1 MSPVSAVSMIMKRM
15 KSRTVLTLTNSLWIL
30 LLVLVQVQQSFS
42 QGTPRFR
49 AEVNQVVVYVSV
61 YGDDDQLVP
70 GLKEEEFVLYED
82 RLEQELTGFVQTD
95 VPSSI
100 GIVLDSSGSMRNR
113 MGMVEEA
120 IDLFLDQN
128 NPENELFFVRFDD
141 EVELEEDFTQ
151 EVDDIRDA
159 ISNVVV
165 KGGTALY
172 DAIYLAV
179 DKAQDGSEPK
189 KVLVVF
195 TDGEDKDSY
204 YTSEELMEKVQE
216 ADTQIFIVAFLDK
229 QLKKSRGFF
238 GVFKSKKDKVQNEI
252 SEIAEVTGAKAFFPD
267 DIDELNGI
275 FENIAK
281 ELKNQYRLTYISS
294 NRDRDGA
301 WRRIDV
307 KVNSAEEKKLKVRAR
322 KGYYAQKDS

>member
-1 MSPVSAVSMIMKRM
+1 
-15 KSRTVLTLTNSLWIL
+15 
-30 LLVLVQVQQSFS
+30 
-42 QGTPRFR
+42 
-49 AEVNQVVVYVSV
+49 VVYASV
-61 YGDDDQLVP
+61 HGDDDQLVS
-70 GLKEEEFVLYED
+70 GLKEEEFSLFED
-82 RLEQELTGFVQTD
+82 RLEQELTGFAQTD

-100 GIVLDSSGSMRNR
+100 GIVLDSSGSMRNK

-120 IDLFLDQN
+120 IDLFLDLN

-151 EVDDIRDA
+151 EVDDLRDA
-159 ISNVVV
+159 IGNVVV

-179 DKAQDGSEPK
+179 DKAQNGSEPK

-204 YTSEELMEKVQE
+204 YTSEELMDKVQE

-238 GVFKSKKDKVQNEI
+238 GVFKSKKEKVENEI
-252 SEIAEVTGAKAFFPD
+252 SQIAEITGAKAYFPD
-267 DIDELNGI
+267 DINELNGI
-275 FENIAK
+275 FESIAQ
-281 ELKNQYRLTYISS
+281 ELKNQYRLTYISL
-294 NRDRDGA
+294 NRSRDGA

-307 KVNSAEEKKLKVRAR
+307 KVKDAKEKGLKVRAR
-322 KGYYAQKDS
+322 KGYYGPKDS

>member
-1 MSPVSAVSMIMKRM
+1 MEPKAVFS
-15 KSRTVLTLTNSLWIL
+15 LNNALWIL

-49 AEVNQVVVYVSV
+49 AEVDQVVVYVSV

-70 GLKEEEFVLYED
+70 GLKEEEFTLYED
-82 RLEQELTGFVQTD
+82 RLEQELAGFVQTD

-100 GIVLDSSGSMRNR
+100 GIVLDSSGSMRNK

-159 ISNVVV
+159 IGNVVV

-179 DKAQDGSEPK
+179 DKAQDAHEPK

-229 QLKKSRGFF
+229 QMKKSRGFF
-238 GVFKSKKDKVQNEI
+238 GVFKSQKEKVQNEI
-252 SEIAEVTGAKAFFPD
+252 NGIAEVTGAKAFFPD
-267 DIDELNGI
+267 EIDELNGI
-275 FENIAK
+275 FESIAK

-307 KVNSAEEKKLKVRAR
+307 KVDSAEEKKLRVRAR
-322 KGYYAQKDS
+322 KGYYAPKDS

>member
-1 MSPVSAVSMIMKRM
+1 MIMK
-15 KSRTVLTLTNSLWIL
+15 STHSTAVLARTHSLWIL
-30 LLVLVQVQQSFS
+30 LLALVAGQDSYG

-49 AEVNQVVVYVSV
+49 AEVDQVVVYASV
-61 YGDDDQLVP
+61 HGDDDQLVS
-70 GLKEEEFVLYED
+70 GLKEEEFSLFED
-82 RLEQELTGFVQTD
+82 RLEQQLTGFAQTD
-95 VPSSI
+95 IPSSI
-100 GIVLDSSGSMRNR
+100 GIVLDSSGSMRNK

-120 IDLFLDQN
+120 IDLFLDLN

-159 ISNVVV
+159 IGNVVV

-179 DKAQDGSEPK
+179 DKAQDGNEPK

-204 YTSEELMEKVQE
+204 YTSEELMDKVQE

-238 GVFKSKKDKVQNEI
+238 GVFKSKKEKVENEI
-252 SEIAEVTGAKAFFPD
+252 SQIAEITGAKAYFPD
-267 DIDELNGI
+267 NINELNGI
-275 FENIAK
+275 FESIAQ

-294 NRDRDGA
+294 NRSRDGV

-307 KVNSAEEKKLKVRAR
+307 KVKDAKEKGFKVRAR
-322 KGYYAQKDS
+322 KGYYGPKDS